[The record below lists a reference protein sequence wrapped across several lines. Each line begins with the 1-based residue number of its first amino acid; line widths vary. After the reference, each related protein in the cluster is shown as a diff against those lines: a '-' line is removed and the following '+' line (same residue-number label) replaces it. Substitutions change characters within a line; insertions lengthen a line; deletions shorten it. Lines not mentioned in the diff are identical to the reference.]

1 MKDPWVW
8 RLVFVAFWGQETVD
22 LQSIGHVACNRT
34 RGPVFGCSNSRIWG
48 APFGVLIGAMVCS
61 HVARLQDLSMDGR
74 LVAEKP
80 GSCGNRDIRFARCRY
95 RNELLSTGP
104 EVIQGDTSDQKGVWI
119 SVLRWYELVW
129 GQTPWGPFMDLY
141 LDDQANRSRWDPPGY
156 PEPLVGH
163 SNAWRWMKMH
173 GFAAVLHHI
182 DNIFQIN
189 RCVLFDVVLQDLRGP
204 VCYCMIIRTD
214 FVIYHCAF
222 ASTSRVFSP
231 ESPWTSFA
239 RHHLQLHV
247 SKVTPMAY
255 YTTPWTAERL
265 HLLV

>member
-119 SVLRWYELVW
+119 SVLRWYELV
-129 GQTPWGPFMDLY
+129 
-141 LDDQANRSRWDPPGY
+141 
-156 PEPLVGH
+156 
-163 SNAWRWMKMH
+163 
-173 GFAAVLHHI
+173 
-182 DNIFQIN
+182 
-189 RCVLFDVVLQDLRGP
+189 
-204 VCYCMIIRTD
+204 
-214 FVIYHCAF
+214 
-222 ASTSRVFSP
+222 
-231 ESPWTSFA
+231 
-239 RHHLQLHV
+239 
-247 SKVTPMAY
+247 
-255 YTTPWTAERL
+255 
-265 HLLV
+265 